1 MSSSLIISYNE
12 LFSIRLWHAMKSW
25 FYTTTSDDQLLAGLR
40 RSPKALPKAKPA
52 LKKGH
57 GQFLVVCCP
66 SDPLQLS
73 ESQWNNYIWK
83 VCSAYR
89 WDILKTAMP
98 ADIIDQKNGP
108 NSPQQYPTACCITNA
123 SKVEWVGLQSFASSA
138 IFTWPLANRLSFP
151 QASWQPFSGKML
163 PQPAGGRK
171 HFLIVHQISKH
182 GFVQCRNK

>member
-1 MSSSLIISYNE
+1 
-12 LFSIRLWHAMKSW
+12 MKRGL
-25 FYTTTSDDQLLAGLR
+25 YTTTSDDQLLAGLR